1 VNDGAGLER
10 SRTSTVSLL
19 PAFVAQPHR
28 RAELQVALGHLAAAS
43 TGDPGCLVYRVFQD
57 ADSMDR
63 FVIVEEWADQG
74 ALDAH
79 NKKQHVV
86 RFFEVSRHLLVA
98 PVTVTRLVPAT

>member
-1 VNDGAGLER
+1 
-10 SRTSTVSLL
+10 
-19 PAFVAQPHR
+19 
-28 RAELQVALGHLAAAS
+28 
-43 TGDPGCLVYRVFQD
+43 
-57 ADSMDR
+57 MDR

-98 PVTVTRLVPAT
+98 PVTVTRLVPAN